1 MTIDPGHGGSHGSGA
16 AAGSGQRVL
25 VLVLVLAPSCGAF
38 NSGFNYREEG
48 EHRQCLH
55 SKSAGLSARNRKTK
69 GIQQMMS
76 GAKIVSFLT
85 RKHISQ

>member
-1 MTIDPGHGGSHGSGA
+1 MSQLESPNSDPGHGGSHGSGA
-16 AAGSGQRVL
+16 AAGSEQRVLVL

-38 NSGFNYREEG
+38 NSGFNYGEEG

-69 GIQQMMS
+69 GFNS
-76 GAKIVSFLT
+76 
-85 RKHISQ
+85 